1 VETCGKQTRPLKYGS
16 MTTVAILGA
25 GPIGSAIAVRL
36 AERTRVRRIVAIDEN
51 AQAAAGKMLDI
62 AQSGPIGRYDTHLS
76 ATADALAAAGA
87 DAIVIA
93 DDLAQ
98 GEWEGER
105 GLALVQRLA
114 RAGTTAPFVFAGP
127 KQLWLLE
134 AAARELGIAPHRL
147 VGTAASAA
155 VPTLAALVHIELGE
169 TGARVGVTGRPPVFV
184 PAWSAA
190 TIGAALLTDRVAAH
204 RLLSLSATLGRFWPP
219 GPQAIAAPTA
229 LVVEALIMGSRR
241 RHAALAML
249 DGELGARSVA
259 GLAELELGRGRILS
273 RHLPTLSPQERTEA
287 ANAFLRR

>member
-1 VETCGKQTRPLKYGS
+1 
-16 MTTVAILGA
+16 MTTVAIFGA

-36 AERTRVRRIVAIDEN
+36 AERNRVRRIVAVDEN

-62 AQSGPIGRYDTHLS
+62 AQSGPIGRYDTQLS
-76 ATADALAAAGA
+76 AAGDALAAAGA
-87 DAIVIA
+87 DAIVFA
-93 DDLAQ
+93 DDLAR

-105 GLALVQRLA
+105 GLALVQSLT
-114 RAGTTAPFVFAGP
+114 RAGAAAPFIFAGP
-127 KQLWLLE
+127 KQLWLME
-134 AAARELGIAPHRL
+134 AAAREAGVAPHRL

-155 VPTLAALVHIELGE
+155 VPTVAALVHIELGE
-169 TGARVGVTGRPPVFV
+169 TGAHVAVTGRPPVFV

-190 TIGAALLTDRVAAH
+190 TMGAALLTERMPAH
-204 RLLSLSATLGRFWPP
+204 RLLSLTATLGKFWPP

-229 LVVEALIMGSRR
+229 LVIEALLMGSRR
-241 RHAALAML
+241 RHTALAML

-273 RHLPTLSPQERTEA
+273 RSLPTLSPQEKTEA